1 MPGSSMLANTACAGF
16 MPSAWFTSS
25 TPSRTKTAPPRPPCA
40 RRSGSSTAI
49 SRPIVARPPR
59 NARPSLWQSSIAS
72 SPAKLASSPS
82 TAYSPGC
89 MPTRR
94 SCSRCSIGPRFRCT
108 PTARKT
114 TSAATSPDAKSQAA
128 PAAISAETVATP
140 SSPSPR
146 PAPSSASLFGI
157 TSGTAHH
164 PWRSYHLAA
173 SPVGPRPSQT
183 ALTATSFAPLTKY
196 PGKPWK
202 YLLLDHHHIDHIGGL
217 RAFAAAGATI
227 VVGKGDGAFYRKVLS
242 APETLN
248 PYGTKQVPPKVEE
261 VDGKWSATEGGRT
274 INAYSLDNP
283 HSTGYIIPYIPDA
296 KLGFVT
302 DIWSPAPQI
311 PPANPGTTALV
322 KGIQKMGIQMD
333 RMAGGHGGVGNFAD
347 LAKTVQ

>member
-1 MPGSSMLANTACAGF
+1 MTN
-16 MPSAWFTSS
+16 
-25 TPSRTKTAPPRPPCA
+25 
-40 RRSGSSTAI
+40 
-49 SRPIVARPPR
+49 SRP
-59 NARPSLWQSSIAS
+59 NA
-72 SPAKLASSPS
+72 
-82 TAYSPGC
+82 
-89 MPTRR
+89 
-94 SCSRCSIGPRFRCT
+94 CSRR
-108 PTARKT
+108 ARST
-114 TSAATSPDAKSQAA
+114 THLGAVAGRIRKKPLRKLLGKRRLGIVLSEHADEDGATIFLHACKMGLEDIVSKPLSAPY
-128 PAAISAETVATP
+128 
-140 SSPSPR
+140 
-146 PAPSSASLFGI
+146 
-157 TSGTAHH
+157 
-164 PWRSYHLAA
+164 RS
-173 SPVGPRPSQT
+173 
-183 ALTATSFAPLTKY
+183 
-196 PGKPWK
+196 
-202 YLLLDHHHIDHIGGL
+202 DHIGGL

-274 INAYSLDNP
+274 IEAYSLDNP

-322 KGIQKMGIQMD
+322 KGVQKMGIQMD

>member
-1 MPGSSMLANTACAGF
+1 MALPSSIPAWLALLN
-16 MPSAWFTSS
+16 P
-25 TPSRTKTAPPRPPCA
+25 
-40 RRSGSSTAI
+40 I
-49 SRPIVARPPR
+49 SRENGQRLQAANPF
-59 NARPSLWQSSIAS
+59 
-72 SPAKLASSPS
+72 
-82 TAYSPGC
+82 
-89 MPTRR
+89 
-94 SCSRCSIGPRFRCT
+94 PRFRRCVRPYQPEDLT
-108 PTARKT
+108 RNRGRHLIAVE
-114 TSAATSPDAKSQAA
+114 A
-128 PAAISAETVATP
+128 PGDDGQSKIVMGLAE
-140 SSPSPR
+140 
-146 PAPSSASLFGI
+146 
-157 TSGTAHH
+157 
-164 PWRSYHLAA
+164 
-173 SPVGPRPSQT
+173 Q
-183 ALTATSFAPLTKY
+183 KY

-274 INAYSLDNP
+274 IEAYSLDNP

-302 DIWSPAPQI
+302 DIWSPAPQM

-322 KGIQKMGIQMD
+322 KGVQKMGIQMD